1 MGGEAWRTAAMNE
14 QRGLAD
20 VQSSC
25 WMESELASCKFNDVR
40 HGKRLRKLLAQL
52 AEHIGGSIPWASQ
65 DWANTKAAYRFFSNP
80 RISEEEIL
88 GGHVQA
94 TRGRI
99 AACGTV
105 ILMLHDTT
113 EFTFRRRDTAPV
125 GILHKSYTRKDE
137 DGRPLLDTVRGS
149 LMLYRLELKNEGM
162 RLARV
167 GSKPP

>member
-1 MGGEAWRTAAMNE
+1 MNE

-113 EFTFRRRDTAPV
+113 EFTFHRRDTAPV
-125 GILHKSYTRKDE
+125 GILHKSYTRKDKK
-137 DGRPLLDTVRGS
+137 GRPLHYTVCGILMHSS
-149 LMLYRLELKNEGM
+149 LAVTTEGLPLGRL
-162 RLARV
+162 
-167 GSKPP
+167 